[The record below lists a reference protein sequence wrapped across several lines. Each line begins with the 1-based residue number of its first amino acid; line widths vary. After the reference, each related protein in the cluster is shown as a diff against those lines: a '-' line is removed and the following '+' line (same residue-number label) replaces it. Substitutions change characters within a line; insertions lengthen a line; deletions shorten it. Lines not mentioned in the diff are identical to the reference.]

1 MLSRRSD
8 LAMEARR
15 IWNED
20 NLAEL
25 EGAEEKTETR
35 QGFPVTSVRIFGDRA
50 AEELCKPKG
59 RYVTV
64 ELGRFLRREDD
75 SFEAGAQVIAQ
86 LLRELL
92 GQVEGGILV
101 AGLGNPAITPDAV
114 GHLVVASTLVT
125 RHLKRQMGETFAQFG
140 DLSALEPG
148 GLGTTG
154 VESVDVV
161 GVLGTTGVESVDVVG
176 ALVREIR
183 PAALIAVD
191 ALASRSVERVCRTVQ
206 IADSGIVPGSGV
218 GNARGALSRASL
230 GIPVIALGV
239 PTVVDAATLTLDVAR
254 QAGVELDAQALR
266 ERSGGMIVTPREI
279 DAQVRNI
286 SRLMAYGINL
296 AVHPGLTVSDVDMF
310 LG

>member
-140 DLSALEPG
+140 DLSALEP
-148 GLGTTG
+148 
-154 VESVDVV
+154 

>member
-148 GLGTTG
+148 
-154 VESVDVV
+154 
-161 GVLGTTGVESVDVVG
+161 VLGTTGVESVDVVG

-254 QAGVELDAQALR
+254 QAGVELDTQALR

>member
-8 LAMEARR
+8 LAAEAKR
-15 IWNED
+15 IWSED
-20 NLAEL
+20 NLADL
-25 EGAEEKTETR
+25 DGAGESVEER
-35 QGFPVTSVRIFGDRA
+35 RGFQVTTVTITGDRA

-86 LLRELL
+86 VLAELL
-92 GQVEGGILV
+92 GGQSGPVLV
-101 AGLGNPAITPDAV
+101 VGLGNPAITPDAV
-114 GHLVVASTLVT
+114 GHLVVKDALVT
-125 RHLKRQMGETFAQFG
+125 RHLRRQMPDAFAQFG
-140 DLSALEPG
+140 DLAALEP
-148 GLGTTG
+148 
-154 VESVDVV
+154 

-176 ALVREIR
+176 AVVREVR

-191 ALASRSVERVCRTVQ
+191 ALASRSMERVCRTVQ
-206 IADSGIVPGSGV
+206 IADSGIVRGSGV
-218 GNARGALSRASL
+218 GNARGALSKETL

-254 QAGVELDAQALR
+254 DAGVELDPEALR
-266 ERSGGMIVTPREI
+266 SRSGSMIVTPRDI
-279 DAQVRNI
+279 DSNVRTI

-296 AVHPGLTVSDVDMF
+296 AVHRGLTVRDVDMF

>member
-8 LAMEARR
+8 LAMEAKR

-25 EGAEEKTETR
+25 EGAEESVESR
-35 QGFPVTSVRIFGDRA
+35 QGFEVTTVTITGDRA
-50 AEELCKPKG
+50 SEELCKPKG
-59 RYVTV
+59 KYVTV

-75 SFEAGAQVIAQ
+75 SFEAGVQVIAEILQ
-86 LLRELL
+86 DLL
-92 GQVEGGILV
+92 GRVSGGVLV

-114 GHLVVASTLVT
+114 GHLVVKNTLVT
-125 RHLKRQMGETFAQFG
+125 RHLKRQMPDAFSGFG
-140 DLSALEPG
+140 DLAALEPG
-148 GLGTTG
+148 
-154 VESVDVV
+154 VM
-161 GVLGTTGVESVDVVG
+161 GTTGVESVDVVG
-176 ALVREIR
+176 AVVREIK
-183 PAALIAVD
+183 PTALIAVD
-191 ALASRSVERVCRTVQ
+191 ALASRGMDRVCRTVQ

-218 GNARGALSRASL
+218 GNARAALSKDTL

-254 QAGVELDAQALR
+254 EAGVELDAGQLR
-266 ERSGGMIVTPREI
+266 EKSGGMIVTPREI
-279 DAQVRNI
+279 DSNVQTI

-296 AVHPGLTVSDVDMF
+296 ALHPGLTVRDVDMF